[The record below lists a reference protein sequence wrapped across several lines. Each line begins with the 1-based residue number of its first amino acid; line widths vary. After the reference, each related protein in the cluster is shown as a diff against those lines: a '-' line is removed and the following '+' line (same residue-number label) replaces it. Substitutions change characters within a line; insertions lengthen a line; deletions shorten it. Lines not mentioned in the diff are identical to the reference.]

1 MSYELIISEK
11 PQAAQKIA
19 EALGSAQKLR
29 EGGVNY
35 YQVTRNGK
43 NILVASAVGHLYGL
57 GEKGGESWT
66 YPVFET
72 EWKPTWKTSKA
83 VSYTHLT
90 LPTTPYV

>member
-19 EALGSAQKLR
+19 ESLGKPQKLR
-29 EGGVNY
+29 EFGVNY
-35 YQVTRNGK
+35 FQVTHEGK

-66 YPVFET
+66 YPVFDT
-72 EWKPTWKTSKA
+72 EWKPTWKTSKDLA
-83 VSYTHLT
+83 YTKD
-90 LPTTPYV
+90 YIK